1 MRYYK
6 KNENNLS
13 DLRSHIVRNSALFLR
28 ISYGTK
34 NLFRIIIFNKKVIT
48 KNLICECESYL
59 NLRIIQFTTHILY
72 IFFYFT

>member
-6 KNENNLS
+6 KNANNLS

-34 NLFRIIIFNKKVIT
+34 NLFPNYNIQQKSYCKKFN
-48 KNLICECESYL
+48 L
-59 NLRIIQFTTHILY
+59 
-72 IFFYFT
+72 